1 MSGKEM
7 PPSYIIHFKIS
18 KLPAV
23 RDSGFLFLGTP
34 HSSPLP
40 VIPPGGSGFG
50 WRLKCFIYLYITI
63 IIVAKLQYHSALHC
77 HPNLLLLYNTP

>member
-23 RDSGFLFLGTP
+23 RDSELLFLGTP

-40 VIPPGGSGFG
+40 VIPPCVGSGFG
-50 WRLKCFIYLYITI
+50 WRLKCFIYLFIYYYYYCGT
-63 IIVAKLQYHSALHC
+63 VVCGQQYYSTTLS
-77 HPNLLLLYNTP
+77 P